1 MPSEPIPPSD
11 PTAATVPNGGVL
23 VDAVRR
29 LAADPNAADPA
40 SPVDGFAAH
49 LLAAGKAAR
58 CVGTS
63 CRMHGAAPLHRAL
76 ADAVV
81 PVVADFKWT
90 DVGCLARCGHGPN
103 LRVEREIFRGLDRC
117 VETDTRTW
125 VS

>member
-1 MPSEPIPPSD
+1 MPTEPTQPSEPNDAS
-11 PTAATVPNGGVL
+11 VPNGSVL

-29 LAADPNAADPA
+29 LAADPNAVDPA
-40 SPVDGFAAH
+40 SPVDGFAAR

-76 ADAVV
+76 ADAVA
-81 PVVADFKWT
+81 PIVADFQWT

-103 LRVEREIFRGLDRC
+103 LRVDREIFRGLDRC